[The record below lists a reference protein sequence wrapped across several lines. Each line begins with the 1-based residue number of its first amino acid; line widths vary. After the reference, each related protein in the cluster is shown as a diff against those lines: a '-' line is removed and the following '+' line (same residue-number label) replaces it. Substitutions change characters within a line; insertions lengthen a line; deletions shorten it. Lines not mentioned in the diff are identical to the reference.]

1 MTSTRRSTPLR
12 PDRAGGLTKA
22 RLALLLLGGTITAS
36 CGGGGG
42 SGGSVAPPVQPPQQL
57 TYSGG
62 LSLVMPGA
70 PLNIAAPSVTGDVD
84 SWSIAPP
91 LPAGVTLSSVD
102 GSITGVPTEASG
114 RVRYTVTA
122 ENVGGSTT
130 TDIVLSVPPPVRFA
144 LVTHQ
149 NEGTFGRFLV
159 DGGRGDLK
167 HQGYVVQD
175 QAEVAPEGLVVTPN
189 GRFGFTTNSGSSDLT
204 GYRID
209 VDTGDLTPVETQVLP
224 AGDYSI
230 AMHPSGTVLFVAAKS
245 SARLESFSIDE
256 VTGQLTPLGA
266 ALTTAA
272 EPSDVDVSPDG
283 DYLILTHRS
292 LAQLDSYALDSVSF
306 APSFDSSYDL
316 APGTPQTAGLAISP
330 FGNHVYAVFSN
341 LNLLGHFIAEEGT
354 GALTLVGSGM
364 PTGPD
369 VAPNA
374 VTAHPSGRNIYV
386 LNAGSSSLTR
396 FSILL
401 ETGELTRQESITL
414 PNPASEFTIE
424 PAGRHGYLVDDT
436 SHSCTRIDLH
446 PISGA
451 ATLSSSVRT
460 RRVPGPV
467 TLVTGDGSLKLASR
481 SLYVT
486 SGSGDDVAMHSVE
499 ADGSLT
505 ALTPNAPAGDMP
517 GAIATDPRGRF
528 SFVANFGSSSIS
540 RYVIEADGSL
550 TEIVPATPCGP
561 SPTGIVVDPSGRFV
575 YLLASGDETLQ
586 VFQLSAN
593 GTLTLVE
600 TLSSGTAARAAVVDP
615 SGQYLYVAIQGNR
628 TAGNSGRIDIYA
640 IDPQTGALTQRSPN
654 GPAPGGPTS
663 LSFSPDGGMVYSTLA
678 HADHLAPYR
687 LSSDVGT
694 LSPLSPGTPTGDQPQ
709 DIVIHPSGK
718 YAYVAVRDPIGFGR
732 VDLFDVRESDGAL
745 VNADLDS
752 FTARASFTFF
762 ANPYALA
769 ISPDGS
775 TVYALHPG
783 VSTIAVMSVDNGS
796 VDPSLAGHLTLES
809 SQLVGSGSLGM
820 RLTTKLE

>member
-1 MTSTRRSTPLR
+1 MNSDQRTTPLR
-12 PDRAGGLTKA
+12 PDRRSGFNTA
-22 RLALLLLGGTITAS
+22 RLALVFLGGTLAAS
-36 CGGGGG
+36 CGGGGD
-42 SGGSVAPPVQPPQQL
+42 SGGSVAPPIQPPQQL
-57 TYSGG
+57 SYSGG
-62 LSLVMPGA
+62 VSLVMPGA

-84 SWSIAPP
+84 TWSVAPP

-102 GSITGVPTEASG
+102 GSITGAPTEATG

-122 ENVGGSTT
+122 ENIGGSTSAGV
-130 TDIVLSVPPPVRFA
+130 VLNVPPPVRFA

-149 NEGTFGRFLV
+149 DEGTFGRFLV
-159 DGGRGDLK
+159 DGGRGSLK

-175 QAEVAPEGLVVTPN
+175 AAEVAPEGLVVTPN
-189 GRFGFTTNSGSSDLT
+189 GQFAFTTNSGSNDLT

-224 AGDYSI
+224 AGDYSL
-230 AMHPSGTVLFVAAKS
+230 AVHPSGTVLFVAASS

-266 ALTTAA
+266 SLTTAA
-272 EPSDVDVSPDG
+272 EPSDLDVSPDG

-292 LAQLDSYALDSVSF
+292 LAQIDSYALDSVSF
-306 APSFDSSYDL
+306 APSFDSSYEL
-316 APGTPQTAGLAISP
+316 APGTPQTSGLAISP

-341 LNLLGHFIAEEGT
+341 LNLLGHFVAEEGT

-369 VAPNA
+369 VGPNA

-386 LNAGSSSLTR
+386 LNAGSSSITR

-401 ETGELTRQESITL
+401 ETGELTRQESLVL

-436 SHSCTRIDLH
+436 THSCTRIDLH

-451 ATLSSSVRT
+451 MTLSSSVRT

-467 TLVTGDGSLKLASR
+467 TLVTAQGPLKLASR
-481 SLYVT
+481 NLYVT
-486 SGSGDDVAMHSVE
+486 SSTGDDVAMHTIE

-517 GAIATDPRGRF
+517 GALATDPRGRF
-528 SFVANFGSSSIS
+528 SFVANFSSNTIS
-540 RYVIEADGSL
+540 RYLIEADGGL
-550 TEIVPATPCGP
+550 TELVPATPCGP
-561 SPTGIVVDPSGRFV
+561 SPSGIVVDPSGRFV
-575 YLLASGDETLQ
+575 YVLASGDETLQ
-586 VFQLSAN
+586 VFQLAAN
-593 GTLTLVE
+593 GTLTL
-600 TLSSGTAARAAVVDP
+600 TDTRASGTAARAVVVDP
-615 SGQYLYVAIQGNR
+615 SGQYLYVAIQGDR
-628 TAGNSGRIDIYA
+628 TSGNSGRIDIYA

-663 LSFSPDGGMVYSTLA
+663 LSFSPDGGMLYSTLA

-709 DIVIHPSGK
+709 DILIHPSGK
-718 YAYVAVRDPIGFGR
+718 YAYVAVGDPIGFGR
-732 VDLFDVRESDGAL
+732 VELFDVRESDGAL
-745 VNADLDS
+745 INAELGTL
-752 FTARASFTFF
+752 TARASFAFF

-775 TVYALHPG
+775 TLYALHPG
-783 VSTIAVMSVDNGS
+783 VSTVAVMSVNDGS
-796 VDPSLAGHLTLES
+796 VDANLAGHLALES
-809 SQLVGSGSLGM
+809 SQLVGSGSISL